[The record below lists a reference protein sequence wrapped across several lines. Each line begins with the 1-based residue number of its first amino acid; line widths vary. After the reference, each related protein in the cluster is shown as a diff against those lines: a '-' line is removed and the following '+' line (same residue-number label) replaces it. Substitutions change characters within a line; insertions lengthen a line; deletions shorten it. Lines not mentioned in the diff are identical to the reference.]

1 MSNKKSS
8 FKISLNELNIVEDDP
23 TILRSKCIIFDFE
36 ESGNRQVISKDIAE
50 ENMNTLI
57 GKRISCK
64 YIRREDNSGYDA
76 LGSHEEY
83 IGIDRDG
90 NETIL
95 VNTEA
100 VGFIEN
106 VYIDTYVDKD
116 GNEKEAVFGDIVL
129 WNDDKYKD
137 IVGLLKEWIENG
149 ISINMSCEYYYFNY
163 TVKDGIEYIQSPIYF
178 NAHTLLNSEDRGDML
193 EVLPAYECATLIS
206 INQVNMWNKAV
217 SQLDIKNKKNNKE
230 DNKLENKFLTALN
243 SMSFGDIRWE
253 VYYNKLAEVMTAKE
267 YEEVYIGEYDIYA
280 DHFYYS
286 LWDDNAKKRKR
297 CKVNYSI
304 GENDEIVIDYE
315 GRKEVELEVIEK
327 EVSLASANALKEAN
341 EKVES
346 LTKEL
351 EDSKNELE
359 KITKEKEDIEKSLNE
374 SNAKAIDLQ
383 KQVTEKS
390 NNSKEEKTE
399 LENKI
404 NELQKVI
411 NNMQPMVDK
420 YNEAEFNKRFEESKN
435 EFKPLF
441 ENAGCIEKFEED
453 ETQELLKQYSSL
465 DEEVKTK
472 ALNSLNAMIVKN
484 MKVIIEKDDDDIMQ
498 DDVKIS
504 VNSIKK
510 TEKNEALLKDDDGV
524 EDYFGLQY

>member
-1 MSNKKSS
+1 MGNKKSS

-64 YIRREDNSGYDA
+64 YIRREDNNGYDA

-116 GNEKEAVFGDIVL
+116 GNEKEAVFGDIIL

-217 SQLDIKNKKNNKE
+217 SQLDIKNKKNICP
-230 DNKLENKFLTALN
+230 KL
-243 SMSFGDIRWE
+243 
-253 VYYNKLAEVMTAKE
+253 
-267 YEEVYIGEYDIYA
+267 
-280 DHFYYS
+280 
-286 LWDDNAKKRKR
+286 
-297 CKVNYSI
+297 
-304 GENDEIVIDYE
+304 
-315 GRKEVELEVIEK
+315 
-327 EVSLASANALKEAN
+327 
-341 EKVES
+341 
-346 LTKEL
+346 
-351 EDSKNELE
+351 
-359 KITKEKEDIEKSLNE
+359 
-374 SNAKAIDLQ
+374 
-383 KQVTEKS
+383 
-390 NNSKEEKTE
+390 
-399 LENKI
+399 
-404 NELQKVI
+404 
-411 NNMQPMVDK
+411 
-420 YNEAEFNKRFEESKN
+420 
-435 EFKPLF
+435 
-441 ENAGCIEKFEED
+441 
-453 ETQELLKQYSSL
+453 
-465 DEEVKTK
+465 
-472 ALNSLNAMIVKN
+472 
-484 MKVIIEKDDDDIMQ
+484 
-498 DDVKIS
+498 
-504 VNSIKK
+504 
-510 TEKNEALLKDDDGV
+510 
-524 EDYFGLQY
+524 

>member
-1 MSNKKSS
+1 MGNKKSS

-230 DNKLENKFLTALN
+230 DNKLENKFLKTLN
-243 SMSFGDIRWE
+243 EMCFGDIEWE
-253 VYYNKLAEVMTAKE
+253 IYYNKLAEVMTAKE
-267 YEEVYIGEYDIYA
+267 YESVCISKWCIYPDFFIYDVKEGDEWVTYTVNYTIGED
-280 DHFYYS
+280 
-286 LWDDNAKKRKR
+286 
-297 CKVNYSI
+297 
-304 GENDEIVIDYE
+304 DEISIDYE
-315 GRKEVELEVIEK
+315 NRKRIEYELIEK
-327 EVSLASANALKEAN
+327 EVSLASANALKESN
-341 EKVES
+341 KKVEE

-441 ENAGCIEKFEED
+441 ENAGCIEKFEEN

-510 TEKNEALLKDDDGV
+510 TEKNEALLKDNDGV